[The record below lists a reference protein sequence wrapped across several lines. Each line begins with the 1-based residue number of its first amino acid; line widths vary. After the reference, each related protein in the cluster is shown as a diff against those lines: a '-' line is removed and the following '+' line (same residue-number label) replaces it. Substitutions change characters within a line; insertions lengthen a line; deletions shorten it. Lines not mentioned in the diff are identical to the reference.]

1 MRKFPVLVVASA
13 AAAVVTVS
21 VIGMAAKR
29 YLGSSAVET
38 AASAQPELTTGSIDT
53 RWPKPGVER
62 QTAAAQAAPQVAAPQ
77 ARSLQA
83 AASQAAP
90 QPAPEKRAAA
100 KPACDN
106 PNALGVS
113 RTVQIDATGGPGFGM
128 SQYRD
133 YDFLQPG
140 EVVLTF
146 DDGPWPVTTP
156 MVLAA
161 LKAECLQATFF
172 NIGEHAI
179 WHPSVLKQVI
189 AAGHTVGTHTWSHKN
204 LANLPFEQAKDQ
216 IEKGI
221 SAVTMMAGTPVAPF
235 FRYPQ
240 LRQTAELKAY
250 LAERNIAA
258 FSIDIDSQDFKI
270 KKPDALVSGT
280 MASLKKK
287 GKGIILIHDLHKWSA
302 QAVPEL
308 LNQLKANGYKVVHLR
323 PKDMLATLPEYD
335 AMIAATVQ
343 PVRSSNAR
351 AISSVVQ
358 TVD

>member
-1 MRKFPVLVVASA
+1 MRKFPVLVA
-13 AAAVVTVS
+13 AAAVAAVS
-21 VIGMAAKR
+21 VIGVTAKY
-29 YLGSSAVET
+29 YLNSSAVQT
-38 AASAQPELTTGSIDT
+38 AANAKPELTTGSIET

-62 QTAAAQAAPQVAAPQ
+62 QAAAGEPAPQVAAPQ
-77 ARSLQA
+77 ARSQQA
-83 AASQAAP
+83 AASGAASP
-90 QPAPEKRAAA
+90 PPADRRAAA
-100 KPACDN
+100 PKPACDN
-106 PNALGVS
+106 PQALGVS
-113 RTVQIDATGGPGFGM
+113 RTVQIDTTGGPGFGM

-204 LANLPFEQAKDQ
+204 LAHLPFEQAKEQ

-258 FSIDIDSQDFKI
+258 FSIDIDSQDFKV
-270 KKPDALVSGT
+270 KNPDQLVTSIMT
-280 MASLKKK
+280 QLKKK
-287 GKGIILIHDLHKWSA
+287 QKGIILMHDLHKWSA
-302 QAVPEL
+302 TAVPAL
-308 LNQLKANGYKVVHLR
+308 LAQLKANGYKVVHLR
-323 PKDMLATLPEYD
+323 PKEMLATLPEYD
-335 AMIAATVQ
+335 AMIAAAVQ
-343 PVRSSNAR
+343 PVKSSNAR
-351 AISSVVQ
+351 AMSSVVQ

>member
-1 MRKFPVLVVASA
+1 MRQFPVLVVAA
-13 AAAVVTVS
+13 ALATVS
-21 VIGMAAKR
+21 VVGVTAKY
-29 YLGSSAVET
+29 YLSSTSVET
-38 AASAQPELTTGSIDT
+38 AANAKPELTTGSIDK

-62 QTAAAQAAPQVAAPQ
+62 QTAAAGPAPQVAAVE
-77 ARSLQA
+77 
-83 AASQAAP
+83 AAP
-90 QPAPEKRAAA
+90 TPPPAPEKRVAAA
-100 KPACDN
+100 KPACNN
-106 PNALGVS
+106 PNAMGVS
-113 RTVQIDATGGPGFGM
+113 RTVQIDTTGGPGFGM

-172 NIGEHAI
+172 AIGKHAT
-179 WHPSVLKQVI
+179 WHPDVLKQVI
-189 AAGHTVGTHTWSHKN
+189 AAGHTVGSHTWSHQN
-204 LANLPFEQAKDQ
+204 LAHKSLQEAQDE
-216 IEKGI
+216 IEKGM
-221 SAVTMMAGTPVAPF
+221 SAVAMMAGTPIAPF

-250 LAERNIAA
+250 LAKRNVAA

-270 KKPDALVSGT
+270 KKPDQPV
-280 MASLKKK
+280 ASVMTQLKKK
-287 GKGIILIHDLHKWSA
+287 QKGILLMHDLHKWSA
-302 QAVPEL
+302 LAVPEL
-308 LNQLKANGYKVVHLR
+308 LAQLKANGYKVVHLR
-323 PKDMLATLPEYD
+323 AKDTLTTLPEYD
-335 AMIAATVQ
+335 QMIAATVQ
-343 PVRSSNAR
+343 PVKSSNAR

>member
-1 MRKFPVLVVASA
+1 MRQFPVLVVA
-13 AAAVVTVS
+13 AAVATVATVS
-21 VIGMAAKR
+21 VIAVTAKH
-29 YLGSSAVET
+29 YLGSTAVET
-38 AASAQPELTTGSIDT
+38 ASSAKPELTTGSIDK

-62 QTAAAQAAPQVAAPQ
+62 QTAAAEPAPQIATPEAAPTP
-77 ARSLQA
+77 S
-83 AASQAAP
+83 
-90 QPAPEKRAAA
+90 PAPEKHVAAA
-100 KPACDN
+100 RPACDN
-106 PNALGVS
+106 PNAMGVS
-113 RTVQIDATGGPGFGM
+113 RTVQIDTTGGPGFGM

-172 NIGEHAI
+172 NIGEHAM

-204 LANLPFEQAKDQ
+204 LAHKSFQDAKDE

-240 LRQTAELKAY
+240 LRQTPELKAY
-250 LAERNIAA
+250 LAQRNIAA
-258 FSIDIDSQDFKI
+258 FSIDIDSQDFKV
-270 KKPDALVSGT
+270 KNPDQLVTSIMT
-280 MASLKKK
+280 QLKKK
-287 GKGIILIHDLHKWSA
+287 QKGIILMHDLHKWSA
-302 QAVPEL
+302 AAVPQL
-308 LNQLKANGYKVVHLR
+308 LAQLKANGYKVVHLR
-323 PKDMLATLPEYD
+323 PKGTLTTLPEYD
-335 AMIAATVQ
+335 EMIAKLAQ

-351 AISSVVQ
+351 DISAVVQ